1 MMLTLKKPTA
11 DTDVTP
17 ELCPLPLQVWF
28 QNRRMK
34 DKRQRLAMAWPY
46 GIADPHLYA
55 YIAAAAANY
64 PAYALGSPPHP
75 LGYYPAGLG
84 LGLPGSPG
92 GLGGHGGSVSPFS
105 PHAVRAPSASDFLM
119 AAAASSGG
127 VGGGCLRPGPGVG
140 VLPTTHPLNM
150 ASLSALGCS
159 GGLRGP
165 VDHPVHLLSPPPPP
179 PPPPPHPHPLSGS
192 PSSPTSIMAAATAL
206 SSSRLSSG
214 RSFTT
219 PPPPSS
225 SSSSSLSS
233 VRVSQSRASGVPTS
247 KGGGGS
253 NSTAP
258 NGLFRPFQ
266 SEVEK
271 S

>member
-1 MMLTLKKPTA
+1 MLTLKTPTS
-11 DTDVTP
+11 DTDIIP

-64 PAYALGSPPHP
+64 PAYALGSAPHP

-105 PHAVRAPSASDFLM
+105 PQAVRAPSASDFLM

-140 VLPTTHPLNM
+140 VLPATHPLNM

-179 PPPPPHPHPLSGS
+179 PPPHPHPLSGS

-206 SSSRLSSG
+206 SSSRLSGG

-225 SSSSSLSS
+225 SSSSSLSSS